1 MIKRLTDWLDHRTGY
16 RDLMHEALNEP
27 IPGGAKWRYV
37 WGSTLTFTFFVQVIT
52 GFCLWMAYSPS
63 ATSAWESVYY
73 IQYHMV
79 FGWVVRG
86 IHHFAAQAMMILLM
100 LHLMQVVIDGAYKAP
115 REVNFWLGLVL
126 MQIVMF
132 LGLTGYLLP
141 WDQKGYY
148 ATRVATEIMG
158 SAPLVGP
165 YMQQLMQGGTSYGN
179 HTLTRFFALHAG
191 ILPAMLVGFLA
202 LHIYVFRRHAI
213 HTHSE
218 VSVTSSKVFSIACIV
233 IAAGIAIA
241 KYFKLVSFPPAY
253 AIAIIFVVL
262 GLFAFLFGRKGKP
275 EPESRFWPDQ
285 VLKDGVACLAVMAA
299 ILGATIYWHG
309 AELTAPA
316 NPSEA
321 YSAARPEWYYLFLF
335 KFLQFEFVS
344 QWGEMTH
351 LGEALGAIVIPGIL
365 FGILALMPI
374 IAYFRLGHKFNVA
387 YLWTMIGIAGALTG
401 IAYYED
407 WYGDTEEGR
416 DFRASVAEAH
426 RDGHRT
432 VELAM
437 SETGIP
443 PEGAATL
450 LANDPLTQGPK
461 IFEQYCLSCHQT
473 ESRFDEFEEKPQAPG
488 LADPANREEIFFG
501 SRAWTQAV
509 LTDFGGHFSSL
520 ANITGERAE
529 AAQAILEGSMK
540 DWSDSN
546 AEVLTDP
553 ENKDDYKALVE
564 FLYTQSQRPDA
575 LAPDDAVVQR
585 GQEIFISGEMTK
597 GSIDACVDCHSMHAL
612 TTQGEGNLL
621 KIVLQEEPLSEDL
634 QPVLTGY
641 AGTEWLKKFIAN
653 PQAHYAGEYGNNAMP
668 AFESQL
674 SEHDLEMVSRWLAK
688 DYYIAPV
695 TLPHDAKPA
704 ADAPPAEEEAKEA
717 AKAE

>member
-1 MIKRLTDWLDHRTGY
+1 
-16 RDLMHEALNEP
+16 MHEALAEP

-63 ATSAWESVYY
+63 ATTAWESVYY
-73 IQYHMV
+73 IEHQML

-86 IHHFAAQAMMILLM
+86 IHHFAAQAMMILLI

-158 SAPLVGP
+158 SAPYVGP
-165 YMQQLMQGGTSYGN
+165 YLQQLVQGGTSYGH

-191 ILPAMLVGFLA
+191 ILPALLVAFLG

-213 HTHSE
+213 HAIKKEGE
-218 VSVTSSKVFSIACIV
+218 VDGV
-233 IAAGIAIA
+233 
-241 KYFKLVSFPPAY
+241 
-253 AIAIIFVVL
+253 
-262 GLFAFLFGRKGKP
+262 
-275 EPESRFWPDQ
+275 FWPDQ
-285 VLKDGVACLAVMAA
+285 ILKDGVACLAVLAA
-299 ILGATIYWHG
+299 ILGATMYWHG

-344 QWGEMTH
+344 RWGEATH
-351 LGEALGAIVIPGIL
+351 LGEALGAIVIPGVL

-374 IAYFRLGHKFNVA
+374 TAYFRGGHKFNVA
-387 YLWTMIGIAGALTG
+387 YLWTMLGIAGTLTG

-407 WYGDTEEGR
+407 WYAETAEGR
-416 DFRASVAEAH
+416 DFRAAVEEAH
-426 RDGHRT
+426 RDGERT

-437 SETGIP
+437 SPTGIP

-461 IFEQYCLSCHQT
+461 IFEQYCVNCHQPNG
-473 ESRFDEFEEKPQAPG
+473 RLDDFDEPPQAPE
-488 LADPANREEIFFG
+488 LADPLHREEIVFG
-501 SRAWTQAV
+501 SRDWIRNV

-520 ANITGERAE
+520 ANIEGERAE
-529 AAQAILEGSMK
+529 AAEYILEGSMK

-546 AEVLTDP
+546 AETLTSE
-553 ENKDDYKALVE
+553 ENQADFDALVE
-564 FLYTQSQRPDA
+564 FLYAQSRRPDA
-575 LAPDDAVVQR
+575 LQPNDESVLR
-585 GQEIFISGEMTK
+585 GKAIFSTGEMTS

-612 TTQGEGNLL
+612 TVVESGADLEV
-621 KIVLQEEPLSEDL
+621 IFEESPLSEDL
-634 QPVLTGY
+634 QPDLTGY
-641 AGTEWLKKFIAN
+641 GGVDWLKRFIAD
-653 PQAHYAGEYGNNAMP
+653 PQAVYAGEYGNNAMP
-668 AFESQL
+668 AFADQL
-674 SEHDLEMVSRWLAK
+674 SEHSLEMVSRWLAR
-688 DYYIAPV
+688 DYYVP
-695 TLPHDAKPA
+695 PQ
-704 ADAPPAEEEAKEA
+704 ADSH
-717 AKAE
+717 

>member
-1 MIKRLTDWLDHRTGY
+1 
-16 RDLMHEALNEP
+16 MHEALNEP

-63 ATSAWESVYY
+63 ATTAWESVYY
-73 IQYHMV
+73 IQYHML
-79 FGWVVRG
+79 FGWIVRG

-158 SAPLVGP
+158 SAPVVGP
-165 YMQQLMQGGTSYGN
+165 HMQQLMQGGTSYGH

-191 ILPAMLVGFLA
+191 VLPALLVGFLG
-202 LHIYVFRRHAI
+202 LHIYVFRRHSI
-213 HTHSE
+213 HAVKKE
-218 VSVTSSKVFSIACIV
+218 GEADG
-233 IAAGIAIA
+233 A
-241 KYFKLVSFPPAY
+241 
-253 AIAIIFVVL
+253 
-262 GLFAFLFGRKGKP
+262 
-275 EPESRFWPDQ
+275 FWPDQ
-285 VLKDGVACLAVMAA
+285 ILKDGVACLAVLAA
-299 ILGATIYWHG
+299 ILGATMYWHG

-344 QWGEMTH
+344 QWGEATH
-351 LGEALGAIVIPGIL
+351 LGEALGAIVIPGVL

-374 IAYFRLGHKFNVA
+374 IAYFRWGHKFTVA
-387 YLWTMIGIAGALTG
+387 YLWTMIGIAGTLTG

-407 WYGDTEEGR
+407 WYADTEEGR
-416 DFRASVAEAH
+416 DFRSAVEEAH

-443 PEGAATL
+443 PEGAAVL

-461 IFEQYCLSCHQT
+461 IFEQYCLSCHQP
-473 ESRFDEFEEKPQAPG
+473 ESRFAEFEEKPQAPG
-488 LADPANREEIFFG
+488 LADPATREELFFG
-501 SRAWTQAV
+501 SRDWIQVV
-509 LTDFGGHFSSL
+509 LTDFGGHFKPL
-520 ANITGERAE
+520 ENIEGERAE
-529 AAQAILEGSMK
+529 GAQAILEGSMK

-546 AEVLTDP
+546 AETLTSA
-553 ENKDDYKALVE
+553 ENKEDYKALVE
-564 FLYTQSQRPDA
+564 FLYAQSQRPDA
-575 LAPDDAVVQR
+575 LLPNDPVVQR
-585 GQEIFISGEMTK
+585 GKEIFVSGEMAN
-597 GSIDACVDCHSMHAL
+597 GSIDACADCHSMHAL
-612 TTQGEGNLL
+612 TTQGEGKNLE
-621 KIVLQEEPLSEDL
+621 IIFEAEPLSEDM

-641 AGTEWLKKFIAN
+641 AGTQWLKDFIAD
-653 PQAHYAGEYGNNAMP
+653 PQSHYAGEYGNNAMP
-668 AFESQL
+668 AFQSQL

-688 DYYIAPV
+688 DYYVAPG
-695 TLPHDAKPA
+695 TSSHTAEPA
-704 ADAPPAEEEAKEA
+704 PESVAEEPETE
-717 AKAE
+717 